1 MKREHFRFVDSPVVR
16 ALLVPVKSF
25 TAAKVRLAPVLA
37 PDERRLL
44 ARQLA
49 EGVLAAAGD
58 LVPFVVCE
66 DDAVARWARALG
78 AGVLCNPGVGL
89 SPAVNAGVAEL
100 ARRGYASAVVAH
112 ADLARPE
119 GVHTIALDGAVVLVP
134 DLRDDGTNVACVP
147 TAAGFRFSYGA
158 GSFDRHRSEARRLGL
173 PCVVVR
179 DRRLAADVDHPEDL
193 RFVDRSWMG
202 TPAELAAP

>member
-1 MKREHFRFVDSPVVR
+1 MR

-25 TAAKVRLAPVLA
+25 TAAKLRLAPALS

-44 ARQLA
+44 AQQLA

-58 LVPFVVCE
+58 LAPFVVCE
-66 DDAVARWARALG
+66 DNDVARWARALG

-89 SPAVNAGVAEL
+89 SRAVNAGVAEL
-100 ARRGYASAVVAH
+100 AHHGYASAVVAH

-173 PCVVVR
+173 PCVIVH
-179 DRRLAADVDHPEDL
+179 DRRLAADVDLPEDL
-193 RFVDRSWMG
+193 GFLDRSWTG
-202 TPAELAAP
+202 TPVGLGAP